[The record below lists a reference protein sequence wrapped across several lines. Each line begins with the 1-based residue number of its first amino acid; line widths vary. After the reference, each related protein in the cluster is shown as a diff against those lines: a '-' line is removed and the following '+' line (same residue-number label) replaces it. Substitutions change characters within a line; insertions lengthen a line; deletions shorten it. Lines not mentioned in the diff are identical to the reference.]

1 MANKDLTTS
10 NVVRQNI
17 LNNKYALS
25 EIQKAIGLKGVIFNR
40 ELKFTKKQV
49 ADFFEI
55 DERAINY

>member
-40 ELKFTKKQV
+40 ELKFTKNKLPI
-49 ADFFEI
+49 FLK
-55 DERAINY
+55 